1 MPCLVTTIN
10 GTRHSQYMLVPL
22 YGTSMPWDGGAVNM
36 PEYPAIR
43 RFGEKLHT
51 LRTLRGMTVREL
63 TSALGYTG
71 YGYIHG
77 IEIGKNKPTTELV
90 LRMAILFNVSTDQLL
105 RDELEVT

>member
-1 MPCLVTTIN
+1 
-10 GTRHSQYMLVPL
+10 
-22 YGTSMPWDGGAVNM
+22 M

-51 LRTLRGMTVREL
+51 LRAQRGMTVREL

-77 IEIGKNKPTTELV
+77 IEIGKNKPTAELV
-90 LRMAILFNVSTDQLL
+90 LRVALLFDVSTDQLL
-105 RDELEVT
+105 RDELEVA